1 MRLSY
6 FLSIVLFIGAGNALA
21 AAPTQEQQTESRT
34 KAAAFNARNA
44 DAAPMTLSPM
54 GGMAGYAS
62 AASQAPI
69 DGAGIPVPAP
79 QGYDYS
85 GNLKSDV
92 FGAKLFSGSFVQHGA
107 IQFNPDY
114 LIGNGDKLL
123 IRLWGGF
130 NFESLLTVDPQG
142 NIFLPQ
148 VGPLKVLGVRNSELQ
163 HMIETAVRQVFR
175 ANVYSY
181 ASLANAQPVRIF
193 VSGFVNRPGLYN
205 GTSMDSLLHFLDQA
219 GGIDTQRGSFLEVK
233 VKRGQQ
239 IRSTV
244 NLYDFLLRGEI
255 PLLQLGDGDVI
266 FVEPRRNTVK
276 VSGLAKNSNRFEF
289 QSDSLPLRELFRLA
303 EPLADATNVR
313 VIRNTGPVRNV
324 NYYPIKDAAD
334 VSIGNGDEIELTA
347 DKRPGTI
354 TIRVEGEHQGPQEYV
369 LPYGAR
375 IGALLKQVV
384 PSERSDMQN
393 LQLFRLSV
401 RERQRALMQ
410 SSMNSLEAA
419 VLTARSGTAEEATL
433 RKEEA
438 ALVLQWIERAK
449 NIEPRGQVV
458 IAQSS
463 NRDDLLLE
471 NGDLI
476 RVPSKD
482 GLILVSGEVLFPN
495 AIAYDRDLTL
505 ADYLRR
511 TGGLTQN
518 TDGSRIIIAHRDGSF
533 DDSSRNAALTA
544 GDEVLVLPKVDVKSR
559 QVWKEMTQIIYQIAI
574 SAKIA
579 FGL

>member
-6 FLSIVLFIGAGNALA
+6 FLSIVLFIGASSTLA
-21 AAPTQEQQTESRT
+21 APAHQQQTESRT
-34 KAAAFNARNA
+34 KPTFTASNV
-44 DAAPMTLSPM
+44 DTAPMTLSPM
-54 GGMAGYAS
+54 GGMASYAS
-62 AASQAPI
+62 GASQAPT
-69 DGAGIPVPAP
+69 DEAGIPVPAA

-163 HMIETAVRQVFR
+163 RLIETAVRQVFR
-175 ANVYSY
+175 ANVNSY
-181 ASLANAQPVRIF
+181 ASLANAQPVRIY

-219 GGIDTQRGSFLEVK
+219 GGIDAQRGSFLEVK

-289 QSDSLPLRELFRLA
+289 QSDSLSLQELFRLA

-324 NYYPIKDAAD
+324 NYYPIKDAGD
-334 VSIGNGDEIELTA
+334 VSINNGDEIDLTA

-354 TIRVEGEHQGPQEYV
+354 TIRVEGEHQGQQEYV

-401 RERQRALMQ
+401 RERQRTLMQ

-438 ALVLQWIERAK
+438 SLVLQWIERAK

-476 RVPSKD
+476 RVPAKD

-495 AIAYDRDLTL
+495 AIAYDRDLNL
-505 ADYLRR
+505 EDYLRR

-533 DDSSRNAALTA
+533 DDSSKNATLTA

-559 QVWKEMTQIIYQIAI
+559 QIWKEMTQIIYQIAI
-574 SAKIA
+574 SARIA
-579 FGL
+579 IGL